1 MPIYEYECEK
11 CSTTFEAMQAISAR
25 PLKNCN
31 KSNCKGKVHRLVSAS
46 GFILKG
52 SGWYTS
58 DYPSEARKKGWESEG
73 QNATASSNTN
83 TENDTSNEKPLPLNP
98 KQQLLLKKSPLKRLP
113 KNLFRKTRIPGV
125 KNPAPKPPPKL
136 TEARWQSLKI
146 FTKIFS
152 PLLRMGFLLFRPIL
166 R

>member
-11 CSTTFEAMQAISAR
+11 CRTTFEAMQAISAR

-83 TENDTSNEKPLPLNP
+83 TENDASNEKTPAPEPQAAAPAEKIAAKAAPKKLTQKNP
-98 KQQLLLKKSPLKRLP
+98 YSRDKKSRT
-113 KNLFRKTRIPGV
+113 KTS
-125 KNPAPKPPPKL
+125 
-136 TEARWQSLKI
+136 T
-146 FTKIFS
+146 
-152 PLLRMGFLLFRPIL
+152 
-166 R
+166 

>member
-11 CSTTFEAMQAISAR
+11 CRTTFEAMQAISAR

-31 KSNCKGKVHRLVSAS
+31 KPNCKGKVHRLVSAS

-52 SGWYTS
+52 SGGYTS

-83 TENDTSNEKPLPLNP
+83 TENDPSNEKTPAPEPQATAPAEKIAAKAAP
-98 KQQLLLKKSPLKRLP
+98 KKLAQKSPYSGGKKSRT
-113 KNLFRKTRIPGV
+113 KTS
-125 KNPAPKPPPKL
+125 
-136 TEARWQSLKI
+136 T
-146 FTKIFS
+146 
-152 PLLRMGFLLFRPIL
+152 
-166 R
+166 